1 MNAHA
6 LQLRMYIVYNC
17 SSKQILLT
25 PFKMSWYQTL
35 EDVISRVV
43 TGFIVSLHA
52 VGTFQNHPPSFF
64 YYCHSY
70 FNLIWPKSIGRGI
83 SSDCENV
90 GFFCQNRFRGR
101 RYFYLLRNIQPLLFC
116 KKVTIS
122 VLKQT
127 CLLNSFKFKTAGC
140 SKQNGISPW
149 IKRHSLECKTHTD
162 CSNINL

>member
-90 GFFCQNRFRGR
+90 EFFCQNRFRGQEVFLPSEKYSAFIVLR
-101 RYFYLLRNIQPLLFC
+101 EGNYLFTQTNLLIKLIQIQNSWMLQLDAF
-116 KKVTIS
+116 T
-122 VLKQT
+122 
-127 CLLNSFKFKTAGC
+127 LN
-140 SKQNGISPW
+140 
-149 IKRHSLECKTHTD
+149 
-162 CSNINL
+162 